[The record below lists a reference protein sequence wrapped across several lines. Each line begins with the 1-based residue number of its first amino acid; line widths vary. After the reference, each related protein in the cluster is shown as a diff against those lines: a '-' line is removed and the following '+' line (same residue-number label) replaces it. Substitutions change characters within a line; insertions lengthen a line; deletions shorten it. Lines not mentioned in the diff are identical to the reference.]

1 MKFSILITSY
11 NKDQYIEETINS
23 CLNQTEKDYEII
35 LYDNHSTD
43 KTNLLIKRYSEKI
56 LINKKQK
63 KSEYAAIN
71 QIDLLREAFQ
81 KSSGDIICLLDGDD
95 FFFKNKLYE
104 IKNIFLNNKEID
116 IVFDI
121 PIIKEGTNEREF
133 LIKKKLSKYVWPTI
147 IPTSGISLKRE
158 FMDEC
163 MKNYLVDDF
172 KFLEID
178 LKLNIVS
185 QNIKKN
191 FKFCD
196 KKITIYRNQVK
207 NSIMTNNKKFYPNW
221 WAKRN
226 EAHNYME
233 RIYTINR
240 IKHKKGLDFYL
251 TKTINKILN
260 N

>member
-11 NKDQYIEETINS
+11 NKDQYIEETISS

-43 KTNLLIKRYSEKI
+43 ETNSLIEKYSEKI
-56 LINKKQK
+56 SINKRQK
-63 KSEYAAIN
+63 KSEFAAIN
-71 QIDLLREAFQ
+71 QIDLLTKAFQ

-95 FFFKNKLYE
+95 LFFKNKLHE

-116 IVFDI
+116 VVFDI
-121 PIIKEGTNEREF
+121 PIIKEGTIEKEF
-133 LIKKKLSKYVWPTI
+133 IIKKKLFKYIWPTI

-158 FMDEC
+158 FMEKC
-163 MKNYLVDDF
+163 VKNYLVDDF

-196 KKITIYRNQVK
+196 KKITIYRSQVK
-207 NSIMTNNKKFYPNW
+207 NSIMTKNKKFYPSW
-221 WAKRN
+221 WAKRS
-226 EAHNYME
+226 EAHDYME
-233 RIYTINR
+233 KMYLVNR
-240 IKHKKGLDFYL
+240 IKYKKGLDYYL
-251 TKTINKILN
+251 TNTINKIMN
-260 N
+260 